1 MVVKANRSGVNPP
14 EIAFTEVSSY
24 PAVEALAVSRKK

>member
-1 MVVKANRSGVNPP
+1 MLVKATRSGVNPP

-24 PAVEALAVSRKK
+24 PAVEELAVPRKK